1 MGKEKKKVRIPKKMP
16 AWMEAM
22 FIYVAKKDG
31 ASPRAYKPIMGLVET
46 HWDAFVEECSAPPAP
61 RAKKTPVKKDD
72 SGDEGHDNDGD
83 NDVADT
89 ATAGIGDE
97 TQFDPDDLQ
106 EAADGDLDGDNSSN
120 TPTVDPEEQAR
131 IDEMVRDGIKS
142 MPEPLRQSLRK
153 AYGPPRTPT
162 APPPA
167 SKAPLGP
174 GWRHAE
180 KQADDLYGTFCSEA
194 ATVGVPQ
201 DHPMALSVSNLYS
214 LAKGAIA
221 ARSSTPT

>member
-61 RAKKTPVKKDD
+61 RAKKTPVKKGDSDD
-72 SGDEGHDNDGD
+72 EAASDMAADGAGDE
-83 NDVADT
+83 AS
-89 ATAGIGDE
+89 E

-106 EAADGDLDGDNSSN
+106 EAVDGDLDGDDNN
-120 TPTVDPEEQAR
+120 GTVGTPMVDPEEQAR

-153 AYGPPRTPT
+153 AYGPPRTPA
-162 APPPA
+162 APPAP
-167 SKAPLGP
+167 KEPLGP

-221 ARSSTPT
+221 ARSSTPA

>member
-61 RAKKTPVKKDD
+61 RAKKTPTKKDDGD
-72 SGDEGHDNDGD
+72 SGDEGHDAMDTPGMSAAGD
-83 NDVADT
+83 E
-89 ATAGIGDE
+89 GSE

-106 EAADGDLDGDNSSN
+106 EAADGDLDDDVDGAHGPS
-120 TPTVDPEEQAR
+120 VDPEEQAR
-131 IDEMVRDGIKS
+131 VDEIVRDGIKN

-162 APPPA
+162 APPA
-167 SKAPLGP
+167 SKAQLGP

-194 ATVGVPQ
+194 ATVGVTQ

-221 ARSSTPT
+221 ARSSPLA

>member
-1 MGKEKKKVRIPKKMP
+1 MRIPKKMP

-22 FIYVAKKDG
+22 FVYVAKKDG

-72 SGDEGHDNDGD
+72 SDDEARDDATDADARDEGSE
-83 NDVADT
+83 A
-89 ATAGIGDE
+89 
-97 TQFDPDDLQ
+97 QFDPDDLQ
-106 EAADGDLDGDNSSN
+106 EATDGDLDGDDNGVAG
-120 TPTVDPEEQAR
+120 TPAVDPEEQAR

-153 AYGPPRTPT
+153 AYGPPRTPA
-162 APPPA
+162 APLT

-221 ARSSTPT
+221 ARSSTPA